1 MHDMKP
7 KKVNI
12 AWAII
17 ASIITFTMI
26 FATASLGF

>member
-1 MHDMKP
+1 MDNKQP

-17 ASIITFTMI
+17 AGIITFTMI